1 MLTNKRYE
9 YKFVLNYYQIPYIE
23 SVIKKSSLFF
33 RKPHDSNI
41 VKNIYFDDM
50 TYQSWTNN
58 IDGLSVREKLRY
70 RWYSDDFNITRQS
83 FFEIKSKK
91 NQIGTKFRIP
101 IDKKINLNLIT
112 KYEFLDNFIMDY
124 QLKEL
129 LTKYNQ
135 ITLINSY
142 YRDYYESQF
151 NNIRITIDKGISF
164 YSQLSKQK
172 FNTKRANK
180 LQYCVL
186 EVKFPPEKLTD
197 ACKILNEIKLTRTR
211 SSKYV
216 TGMNTLYIT

>member
-23 SVIKKSSLFF
+23 SVIKKSTLFF

-124 QLKEL
+124 HLKVL

-151 NNIRITIDKGISF
+151 NNIRITIDKDISF

-172 FNTKRANK
+172 FNTKRVNK

-186 EVKFPPEKLTD
+186 EVKFPPEKLID